1 MNHIQVCITPNYTGM
16 LNDPDYVMQDSA
28 VRCMETLSLANKE
41 YWKAIRDYSEC
52 NILISWL
59 RKFYLSLNHITL

>member
-1 MNHIQVCITPNYTGM
+1 M
-16 LNDPDYVMQDSA
+16 LNDQDYVMQDSA

-52 NILISWL
+52 NNILISRL
-59 RKFYLSLNHITL
+59 RKFYISLYHTCNVVI